1 MHTKRVILTTLAIG
15 FIVGVGFVW
24 YAIDSSKKI
33 ESGQGVTTVPWLPDA
48 ATDISYYRS
57 YGWTAYEFE
66 ISEEGFIEWTSK
78 YPLKEVDDTVY
89 MERWSWLDFSQE
101 SSHLST
107 EEYQSLRLS
116 HLTAIENGLFGGR
129 SWTNGGK
136 ELVAFDRKL
145 GRAFF
150 QSNPR

>member
-24 YAIDSSKKI
+24 YAIKSSKKI
-33 ESGQGVTTVPWLPDA
+33 ESGQGVTTVSWLPDA

-66 ISEEGFIEWTSK
+66 IGEEGFREWASK
-78 YPLKEVDDTVY
+78 YSLKEVEDKVY

-101 SSHLST
+101 SAHLPT
-107 EEYQSLRLS
+107 AEYQSLRLS
-116 HLTAIENGLFGGR
+116 HLTSIENGLVGGR
-129 SWTNGGK
+129 SWANGAK

-145 GRAFF
+145 GRAYF

>member
-1 MHTKRVILTTLAIG
+1 MHTKRVVLITVAIA
-15 FIVGVGFVW
+15 IVLGAGFVW
-24 YAIDSSKKI
+24 YAIESTKKI
-33 ESGQGVTTVPWLPDA
+33 ESGQGVVTVSWLPTA

-66 ISEEGFIEWTSK
+66 ISEEGFREWASK
-78 YPLKEVDDTVY
+78 YPLKEIDDTVY

-101 SSHLST
+101 SSHLPT

-116 HLTAIENGLFGGR
+116 HLTSIENGLFGGI
-129 SWTNGGK
+129 SWENGGR
-136 ELVAFDRKL
+136 ELAAFDRKL
-145 GRAFF
+145 GRAYF